1 MSNLPTKK
9 EIRETEE
16 KAREDREKH
25 RNQDIVE
32 TVLEIIGGDKHENPP
47 KDSDRSKIYHDIY
60 SGRKK

>member
-1 MSNLPTKK
+1 MPTKE

-32 TVLEIIGGDKHENPP
+32 TGLESIGGDKHYHPP
-47 KDSDRSKIYHDIY
+47 KDPDLKEYYDDIY

>member
-1 MSNLPTKK
+1 VSTLATRK

-16 KAREDREKH
+16 EAREDRERH

-32 TVLEIIGGDKHENPP
+32 IVLEIIGGDKHKNPP
-47 KDSDRSKIYHDIY
+47 KDPDLKEYYDDIY